1 MDVDRLLRHNARPM
15 LQLADFVL
23 SDPSAAEDAVE
34 HAFVAAWR
42 QRKGLKD
49 EAVFRPWLRR
59 IVLRE
64 CLRLR
69 RHPVFRVLAITDRVV
84 VQATASATS
93 DAAAAVKRLSQSD
106 RAIIFLHLYEGLSL
120 AQVASELR
128 VRESSVKTRLRQITG
143 LESGI
148 LLLYTTERASQISD
162 NQADVLVSRA
172 LARSRRRGWSR
183 YLVNVASAVTL
194 ALVIIAT
201 GIVLQAQ
208 LHLFATRAPSE
219 SSSGSLP
226 PIPNEVVNLITASG
240 DSRLVMP
247 FRLRDSDFRAPRSQ
261 AIVAPGVA
269 LHLTPAL
276 DCSVTT
282 VRLVDPISQNDVLS
296 EVALPGCI
304 DTPVILPDGTVLLD
318 QAQSPTANYF
328 RSGTHTIR
336 YDWRTGRIVKQ
347 YPNLALPLNGGLV
360 SKDGQILYT
369 LDLFSAN
376 STVDFTDLASGAQ
389 IAHIAVVLADSGA
402 GGGLALSTDQKTL
415 FVNQGH
421 QLASFDARSGA
432 AGPIVRFADANI
444 GAGSAGP
451 WWLPAMSDA
460 QAAVDTGRGIAVDP
474 RGRWVA
480 AVGFNDPQLRGI
492 WLVGTSTRLH
502 LIRRFYQS
510 GALTALAFSLDGGVL
525 YALDVTG
532 LIIFDPET
540 GRIVKRFTYP
550 AAIGAYGIAGVQAP

>member
-1 MDVDRLLRHNARPM
+1 MDVDRLLRLNGRPM

-23 SDPSAAEDAVE
+23 DDPSAAEDALE
-34 HAFVAAWR
+34 QAFVAAWR

-389 IAHIAVVLADSGA
+389 IAHIA
-402 GGGLALSTDQKTL
+402 
-415 FVNQGH
+415 
-421 QLASFDARSGA
+421 

>member
-1 MDVDRLLRHNARPM
+1 MDVDRLLRLNARPM

-23 SDPSAAEDAVE
+23 DDPSAAEDAVE
-34 HAFVAAWR
+34 HAFVAARR
-42 QRKGLKD
+42 QRKGLRD

-69 RHPVFRVLAITDRVV
+69 RHPMFRVLAITDRVV
-84 VQATASATS
+84 VQATANATS
-93 DAAAAVKRLSQSD
+93 DAAAAVKRLSPSD

-148 LLLYTTERASQISD
+148 LLYMTERASQISD

-183 YLVNVASAVTL
+183 YLVNLASAVTL

-282 VRLVDPISQNDVLS
+282 VRLVDPISQKDVRP
-296 EVALPGCI
+296 EAALPGCI

-318 QAQSPTANYF
+318 QALSQTANYF
-328 RSGTHTIR
+328 RS
-336 YDWRTGRIVKQ
+336 
-347 YPNLALPLNGGLV
+347 
-360 SKDGQILYT
+360 
-369 LDLFSAN
+369 
-376 STVDFTDLASGAQ
+376 
-389 IAHIAVVLADSGA
+389 
-402 GGGLALSTDQKTL
+402 
-415 FVNQGH
+415 
-421 QLASFDARSGA
+421 
-432 AGPIVRFADANI
+432 
-444 GAGSAGP
+444 
-451 WWLPAMSDA
+451 
-460 QAAVDTGRGIAVDP
+460 
-474 RGRWVA
+474 
-480 AVGFNDPQLRGI
+480 
-492 WLVGTSTRLH
+492 
-502 LIRRFYQS
+502 
-510 GALTALAFSLDGGVL
+510 
-525 YALDVTG
+525 
-532 LIIFDPET
+532 
-540 GRIVKRFTYP
+540 
-550 AAIGAYGIAGVQAP
+550 